1 MQALALMKTLGSAPM
16 RDDLCAECMHAHRS
30 APLATLTSVRWY
42 LAGDAAPGGR
52 TTKASQPRRAIQ
64 GNLHKH
70 ADNVLLTRGG
80 KETRKRGG
88 MAKTGAG
95 RKIRLWKRKGTV
107 KSFVTHVRERED
119 VGWMKTVKLITPA
132 VRDASSIE
140 RNDGK
145 ERLCG
150 PRQDGWGDGS
160 GMLCHLVERA
170 V

>member
-52 TTKASQPRRAIQ
+52 TTKASQPRRAIR

-80 KETRKRGG
+80 KRLGNAEEWPRLEQGGKYGYGRGK
-88 MAKTGAG
+88 A
-95 RKIRLWKRKGTV
+95 
-107 KSFVTHVRERED
+107 
-119 VGWMKTVKLITPA
+119 P
-132 VRDASSIE
+132 
-140 RNDGK
+140 
-145 ERLCG
+145 
-150 PRQDGWGDGS
+150 
-160 GMLCHLVERA
+160 
-170 V
+170 